1 MFHKTKSI
9 LFRRWSAQFF
19 FLSQPRD
26 PARGTTARVRYFTES
41 GTLMNVMVSSYK
53 SPACR
58 KMDHGLA
65 GLLLSLKLRA
75 FLKSYI
81 EEILSVCIN

>member
-1 MFHKTKSI
+1 
-9 LFRRWSAQFF
+9 
-19 FLSQPRD
+19 
-26 PARGTTARVRYFTES
+26 
-41 GTLMNVMVSSYK
+41 
-53 SPACR
+53 
-58 KMDHGLA
+58 MDHGLA